1 VLDVVERPPTL
12 TGWSR
17 QSTDDARPPAPAR
30 TPDHPA
36 RVRALVAAT
45 LITLAVALVWQ
56 LVTMSHGGHSAL
68 SDLPRVLLHRG
79 IGPDH
84 PPYLDRMLEYP
95 VGSGVLLY
103 LASVV
108 SPTPTGVLVVTAL
121 AAAAAAV
128 SVTVLLARRNGARTW
143 RWALASPLLLF
154 AFQNWDT
161 FAIAALVAGLVAFE
175 RRRPATAGVLLGVGT
190 VIKLFPGIVVPVLL
204 ASALV
209 RRDVRSAQR
218 LLVGFLATLAVV
230 NLPVMLLAGHGWWW
244 PMQFQGARAATWGT
258 VWMYGYRVLGLPTHG
273 PQAAHL
279 ANAVS
284 TVALAIGML
293 ALVAYTARRRVDP
306 IAASAAAVG
315 LLLLTNKVY
324 SPTYDLWL
332 VVFFVMLAIPRRV
345 WIAFCVLD
353 LAIYVVVF
361 GYFHHL
367 IPRAGVATFLPIFV
381 LARAAVLVTV
391 VVLALR
397 RRDAPTPAVRMAHVP
412 LRDRVGVVDR
422 YRPLVVRLRRC
433 ASVSVV
439 TTVLSLVSLVV
450 MTTFGVAAV
459 PANVMTTTLATI
471 PSYQL
476 NRRWTWNRTGSS
488 NLWREVV
495 PFWAMSFAGLAA
507 STVTVGIADR
517 WAVGAHITGVLHT
530 GTILAGHLGGF
541 ALLWLVQFAILD
553 RVVFSS
559 RIPAPD
565 AAPPA

>member
-1 VLDVVERPPTL
+1 VLDVAERPSPL
-12 TGWSR
+12 TRWS
-17 QSTDDARPPAPAR
+17 QPPSDDAPPPAPAA
-30 TPDHPA
+30 TPERAA
-36 RVRALVAAT
+36 RERALVVAT
-45 LITLAVALVWQ
+45 LVTLAVALVWQ

-79 IGPDH
+79 IGPGH

-95 VGSGVLLY
+95 VGSGALLY

-121 AAAAAAV
+121 AASAAAV
-128 SVTVLLARRNGARTW
+128 SVTVLLARRNGARAW
-143 RWALASPLLLF
+143 RWALASPLFLF

-190 VIKLFPGIVVPVLL
+190 VIKLFPGIVVPVLV

-209 RRDVRSAQR
+209 RRDVRSARR

-230 NLPVMLLAGHGWWW
+230 NLPVMLLAAHGWWW

-273 PQAAHL
+273 PHAAHL

-284 TVALAIGML
+284 MVALAIGMA
-293 ALVAYTARRRVDP
+293 ALVAFTVRRRVDP
-306 IAASAAAVG
+306 IAASAAAVA

-345 WIAFCVLD
+345 WIAFCALD

-367 IPRAGVATFLPIFV
+367 TPRVGVATFLPILVF
-381 LARAAVLVTV
+381 ARAAVLVTV

-397 RRDAPTPAVRMAHVP
+397 RRDASTPAVRVP
-412 LRDRVGVVDR
+412 LRARMGVVADR

-459 PANVMTTTLATI
+459 LANVMTTALATI

-476 NRRWTWNRTGSS
+476 NRRWTWSRTGSS
-488 NLWREVV
+488 NVWREVV

-517 WAVGAHITGVLHT
+517 WAVRAHVTGVLHT

-541 ALLWLVQFAILD
+541 GLLWIVQFAILD

-559 RIPAPD
+559 RIATPE
-565 AAPPA
+565 AAPPG